1 MWNTITILG
10 FNLRLILISLN
21 SSAAFL
27 FSSDITEISYFN
39 ITINTII
46 ATDLIFGRIFEI
58 FIVFFSYYKFFVK
71 VLKCFLSLHHNI
83 YFLRS
88 YYCFK
93 RLTKLISNIYWFT
106 SITTSNIFSIF
117 VCIRLFWSLLSLF
130 SALKILSNSILHK
143 L

>member
-1 MWNTITILG
+1 MWNTITILW

-71 VLKCFLSLHHNI
+71 VFFITSPQYLFSSIILL
-83 YFLRS
+83 
-88 YYCFK
+88 CFK

-106 SITTSNIFSIF
+106 SITASNIFSIF

-130 SALKILSNSILHK
+130 SALKMLSNSILHK

>member
-1 MWNTITILG
+1 MWNTITILW

-71 VLKCFLSLHHNI
+71 VFFITSPQYLFSSIILL
-83 YFLRS
+83 
-88 YYCFK
+88 CFK

-106 SITTSNIFSIF
+106 SITASNMFSIF
-117 VCIRLFWSLLSLF
+117 ICIRLFWSLLSLF
-130 SALKILSNSILHK
+130 SALKMLSNSILHK

>member
-1 MWNTITILG
+1 MWNTIIILW

-21 SSAAFL
+21 SSAVFL
-27 FSSDITEISYFN
+27 FSSDITKTSYFN
-39 ITINTII
+39 ITINII
-46 ATDLIFGRIFEI
+46 IVTDLIFGRIFEI

-71 VLKCFLSLHHNI
+71 VFFITSPQYLFSSITLL
-83 YFLRS
+83 
-88 YYCFK
+88 CFK
-93 RLTKLISNIYWFT
+93 KLTKLISNIYWFT

-130 SALKILSNSILHK
+130 SALKMLSNSILHK

>member
-71 VLKCFLSLHHNI
+71 VFFITSPQYLFSSITLL
-83 YFLRS
+83 
-88 YYCFK
+88 CFK
-93 RLTKLISNIYWFT
+93 KLTKLISNIYWFT

-130 SALKILSNSILHK
+130 SALKMLSNSILHK

>member
-1 MWNTITILG
+1 MWNTITILW

-21 SSAAFL
+21 SSAVFL
-27 FSSDITEISYFN
+27 FSSDITKTSYFN
-39 ITINTII
+39 ITINII
-46 ATDLIFGRIFEI
+46 IVTDLIFGRIFEI

-71 VLKCFLSLHHNI
+71 VFFITSPQYLFSSIILL
-83 YFLRS
+83 
-88 YYCFK
+88 CFK

-106 SITTSNIFSIF
+106 SITTSNMFSIF

-130 SALKILSNSILHK
+130 SALKMLSNSILHK

>member
-1 MWNTITILG
+1 MWNTITILW

-21 SSAAFL
+21 SSAAFI
-27 FSSDITEISYFN
+27 FSSDITKIFYFN
-39 ITINTII
+39 ITINII
-46 ATDLIFGRIFEI
+46 IVTDLIFGRIFEI

-71 VLKCFLSLHHNI
+71 VFFITSSQYLFSSIILL
-83 YFLRS
+83 
-88 YYCFK
+88 CFK

-106 SITTSNIFSIF
+106 SITASNMFPIF

-130 SALKILSNSILHK
+130 SALKMLSNSILHK

>member
-1 MWNTITILG
+1 MWNTITILW

-21 SSAAFL
+21 SSAVFL
-27 FSSDITEISYFN
+27 FSSDITKTSYFN
-39 ITINTII
+39 ITINII
-46 ATDLIFGRIFEI
+46 IVTDLIFGRIFEI

-71 VLKCFLSLHHNI
+71 VFFITSSQYLFSSIILL
-83 YFLRS
+83 
-88 YYCFK
+88 CFK

-106 SITTSNIFSIF
+106 SITASNMFPIF

-130 SALKILSNSILHK
+130 SALKMLSNSILHK